1 MKISIFKISS
11 ISLLLTILSSC
22 VAEDQEISV
31 KTNDSGLKPVI
42 EAELSTDSL
51 QTYTRLTWLSSI
63 DGNKTPKPIS
73 HSLVTLKDS
82 DTNHT
87 DTLLEIAQTP
97 GKYVKSG
104 LKAVEGHTYLLTV
117 TIDSKTYT
125 ARSKVGSKFRL
136 TKLRYET
143 FSTNELIGSLGIN
156 LGNLGGGIDTTS
168 RYFECYVTGDSNNS
182 LQNSN
187 YSARMILNFDGKRY
201 YKTLYS
207 ELPTSYTDEN
217 VISTMVADSVF
228 KNAKVMSVEIQVF
241 DKSIYNY
248 LQQIDNA
255 LSDITKAAPT
265 NPPSNISGGA
275 LGYFYAHT
283 SSVIETDYVQAP
295 TKAKKATIG
304 TSKR

>member
-1 MKISIFKISS
+1 MKISIFKIST
-11 ISLLLTILSSC
+11 ISLLLAILTSC
-22 VAEDQEISV
+22 LADDQEITV
-31 KTNDSGLKPVI
+31 KTNDTGQKPVI
-42 EAELSTDSL
+42 EAELSTDTL

-63 DGNKTPKPIS
+63 DGNKTPKPIP

-143 FSTNELIGSLGIN
+143 FSSNDILGSLGIN
-156 LGNLGGGIDTTS
+156 LGNLGGGGIDTTS

-201 YKTLYS
+201 YKTLNS
-207 ELPTSYTDEN
+207 
-217 VISTMVADSVF
+217 
-228 KNAKVMSVEIQVF
+228 
-241 DKSIYNY
+241 
-248 LQQIDNA
+248 
-255 LSDITKAAPT
+255 
-265 NPPSNISGGA
+265 
-275 LGYFYAHT
+275 
-283 SSVIETDYVQAP
+283 
-295 TKAKKATIG
+295 
-304 TSKR
+304 